1 MLDERVFTKREF
13 TVSCVERWVL
23 TLSYKLLIG
32 IKKKGQCGHGNTP
45 NQEQYS
51 LTSSAVFL
59 FSGGVEEAGGKAHFL
74 QGFCKRSYN
83 AFNLE
88 EKKQHVC
95 IIGSHISGTLWLLNI
110 LCGIEETGERGC
122 QELH

>member
-1 MLDERVFTKREF
+1 MWTWKYTKSR
-13 TVSCVERWVL
+13 
-23 TLSYKLLIG
+23 
-32 IKKKGQCGHGNTP
+32 
-45 NQEQYS
+45 
-51 LTSSAVFL
+51 AVFPDEL
-59 FSGGVEEAGGKAHFL
+59 CSFPVFRRGGGAHFL